1 MTRLTSTTAVQYDM
15 ESQTSDA
22 WLVVTVGILTFV
34 SGVVVGAVL

>member
-1 MTRLTSTTAVQYDM
+1 M

-22 WLVVTVGILTFV
+22 WLVITVAILTFV